1 MLAMIVTF
9 AVLGLIILGYCNK
22 KDKKD
27 INDAKP
33 KNYGTTFKF
42 DVVGVK
48 YHDIDKVDDESD
60 FLFPELRYEP
70 ENEYDKNAIAVYV
83 ADYRIGYIK
92 REETQKVRDIL
103 DSYDEVSLYADVINT
118 DPYEVELKITARMI
132 DHEES

>member
-9 AVLGLIILGYCNK
+9 AVLGLIILGYRNK

-27 INDAKP
+27 MNDAKP

-42 DVVGVK
+42 DVVGVRH
-48 YHDIDKVDDESD
+48 HDIDKVDDESD
-60 FLFPELRYEP
+60 FLFPELRDEP

-92 REETQKVRDIL
+92 REETQKARDIL
-103 DSYDEVSLYADVINT
+103 DSYDEVSLYADVIDTN
-118 DPYEVELKITARMI
+118 PYEVELEITARMI